1 MFGRAMAFCTLLE
14 WDGGFDHALYDHLN
28 ERAGTADKLPDGCLA
43 RIVGLVES
51 GARVIEVWESDE
63 HARRF
68 SEQNTS
74 LIRELNIPPPT
85 GVAAFETTV
94 FMAKN

>member
-1 MFGRAMAFCTLLE
+1 MFDRAMPFCTLLE
-14 WDGGFDHALYDHLN
+14 WDGGFDHALLDQLN
-28 ERAGTADKLPDGCLA
+28 ERAGMGDDLPEGCLA

-68 SEQNTS
+68 AEQNTS

-85 GVAAFETTV
+85 GLAAFETTV
-94 FMAKN
+94 FLTKS